1 MKKTLSLLLTAVAIS
16 TAAPAMARHHAASP
30 NATIKIQQTNNDDGT
45 PAGATAI
52 VAFSDT
58 TDTDTAGVDT
68 AAVTTTFIT
77 GSNSVPQAMME
88 EFSRMMGGAVI
99 PITVVLLIFFLAPVV
114 IIALLVYY
122 LLKSR
127 RQKIQLAELAIRSGQ
142 PLPPDILAEYGRQR
156 HQALWEKGLTK
167 MFVGIGIVVFALFI
181 DSDFF
186 KGAGFLLAFYGAG
199 QAAIAFTSKK
209 KGTRAPQPDDAHKND
224 GETQL

>member
-1 MKKTLSLLLTAVAIS
+1 MKKTLSLLLAAVAIS
-16 TAAPAMARHHAASP
+16 TAAPSMARHHAASP
-30 NATIKIQQTNNDDGT
+30 NATIKIQQANNDDGT

-68 AAVTTTFIT
+68 AAVTTAFIT
-77 GSNSVPQAMME
+77 GSNGVPLAMME
-88 EFSRMMGGAVI
+88 EFSKMMGGAVI

-127 RQKIQLAELAIRSGQ
+127 RQKIQLAELAMRSGQ

-186 KGAGFLLAFYGAG
+186 KGVGFLLAFYGAG

-209 KGTRAPQPDDAHKND
+209 KDMRNPQPDDAHKND
-224 GETQL
+224 SETQL